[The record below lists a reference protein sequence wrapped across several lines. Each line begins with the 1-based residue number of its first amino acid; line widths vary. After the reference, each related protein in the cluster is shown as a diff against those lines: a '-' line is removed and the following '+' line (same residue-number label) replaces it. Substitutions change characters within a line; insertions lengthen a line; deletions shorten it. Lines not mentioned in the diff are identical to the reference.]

1 MTCGHQELGLAQHL
15 RSLAAHQ
22 GAVLALHSVSAS
34 SRTKHVVGIVVAE
47 AVHQADLIK
56 SSKVSK
62 LSPLSETTTES
73 ISTLLGQSSAAN
85 DPNCDSAIRIETP
98 LRSTFLGVAVMW
110 VHAGH
115 RRKGLAQHMISVAC
129 TQPSGMFFQFI
140 GCTSKQVA
148 FLAPTDDGSR
158 FASRLRGDGHVLQ
171 YSLYED
177 ASTSAKR
184 SAEPQD

>member
-47 AVHQADLIK
+47 AVQQADLIK

-62 LSPLSETTTES
+62 LSPLSDTTES